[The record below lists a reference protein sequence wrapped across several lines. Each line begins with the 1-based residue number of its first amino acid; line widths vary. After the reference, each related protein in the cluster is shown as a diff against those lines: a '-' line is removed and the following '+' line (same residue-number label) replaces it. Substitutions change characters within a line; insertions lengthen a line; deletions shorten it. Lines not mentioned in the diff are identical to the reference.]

1 MTMLLS
7 KIWRL
12 LNKEMNKLITI
23 LLSLIA
29 TWNCSAAPDT
39 LFPTAENRGF
49 NSAPFE
55 KSSLGQLEILPADAA
70 FAFSSQIK
78 TTTPSMLV
86 LHWEMP
92 QGYYLYSNKFQFV
105 LNGEQ
110 LNDIQLPPP
119 TNVKDDTKYGKS
131 EVYEGTLEIKLPLQE
146 LPIGDASKLEITYQ
160 GCADNR
166 LCYPEIT
173 KTVDLPKIAAPI
185 IQAAPYKASLAEPE
199 FLKADEAFIF
209 SAELTESSDLKL
221 SWKIA
226 DGYYLYRE
234 KLQFSLTEGGE
245 LATAQYPPSILK
257 EDPVFGSIQIYKQP
271 LLEIIVPLK
280 NKSLDSVTLSVKYQ
294 GCAFAGL
301 CYPPTTKVLELSKG
315 ANNINLSEQDRLAK
329 LLANANVFYTLL
341 IFFGLGLL
349 LSLTPCVFPMI
360 PILSGIIVGQGK
372 NITTYKA
379 FWISL
384 IYVIAM
390 AMTYAIFGVLTALI
404 GGNLSAAFQTPW
416 VLISFSLVFVLL
428 SFSMFGFYKLELPS
442 SLQTK
447 LATISQN
454 QQGGTLIGV
463 AIMGILSAL
472 IVGPCVAAP
481 LLGALIYISK
491 TGDTL
496 LGGLALFSMGMGMG
510 APLILV
516 GMSAGH
522 WLPKAGHWMESVK
535 TIFGIMLLAVAIWML
550 ERIIPAQATMLLWAS
565 LLIISAVYMGVLDN
579 LSSASGWSKFWKGL
593 GVIFFI
599 YGILL
604 IIGAASGNTNPL
616 QPLLSHS
623 LPQMQQTQTV
633 QNSQEFKPI
642 KGIKGLEGELAAA
655 KAENKPVMLD
665 FTAKW
670 CASCKEMDAF
680 TFADAGVQAL
690 LRDFIILRADV
701 TANDEQ
707 DKALNK
713 RFQIFGPPMVLFFDS
728 KGQEQQNKR
737 VVGFMPAE
745 EFRQH
750 LKKVIQ

>member
-1 MTMLLS
+1 
-7 KIWRL
+7 
-12 LNKEMNKLITI
+12 MNKLITI
-23 LLSLIA
+23 LLFLTV
-29 TWNCSAAPDT
+29 TWNCNATPDT
-39 LFPTAENRGF
+39 LFPTENHG
-49 NSAPFE
+49 
-55 KSSLGQLEILPADAA
+55 LGLSEILPADKA
-70 FAFSSQIK
+70 FVFSSE
-78 TTTPSMLV
+78 TTPNLLL

-92 QGYYLYSNKFQFV
+92 EAYYLYRDKFKFV
-105 LNGEQ
+105 LNGKQ
-110 LNDIQLPPP
+110 INNIQLPSP
-119 TNVKDDTKYGKS
+119 TEIKDDSKYGKIG
-131 EVYEGTLEIKLPLQE
+131 VYQGRLEIKLPMQE
-146 LPIGDASKLEITYQ
+146 LLPMGNAATLEITYQ

-166 LCYPEIT
+166 LCYPAIT
-173 KTVDLPKIAAPI
+173 KTVDLPKIVAPI
-185 IQAAPYKASLAEPE
+185 IQPE
-199 FLKADEAFIF
+199 FLKANQAFIF
-209 SAELTESSDLKL
+209 SAKLTESSDLKL
-221 SWKIA
+221 SWQIA
-226 DGYYLYRE
+226 NGYYLYKD
-234 KLQFSLTEGGE
+234 KLKFSLTEGGE
-245 LATAQYPPSILK
+245 LATPQYPPSILK
-257 EDPVFGSIQIYKQP
+257 KDPIFGDVQIYKQP
-271 LLEIIVPLK
+271 LLEILVPLK
-280 NKSLDSVTLSVKYQ
+280 NKSLDSVTLSVTYQ

-329 LLANANVFYTLL
+329 LLANANAFYTLL

-372 NITTYKA
+372 ELTTSKA

-390 AMTYAIFGVLTALI
+390 AMTYAILGIFTALI

-428 SFSMFGFYKLELPS
+428 SFSMFGFYKLELPA

-447 LATISQN
+447 LAKISHN

-481 LLGALIYISK
+481 LLGALIYISQ
-491 TGDTL
+491 TGNAL

-510 APLILV
+510 LPLILV
-516 GMSAGH
+516 GISAGH
-522 WLPKAGHWMESVK
+522 LLPKAGHWMESVK
-535 TIFGIMLLAVAIWML
+535 TVFGIMLLAVAIWML
-550 ERIIPAQATMLLWAS
+550 ERIIPAQATMLFWAS

-579 LSSASGWSKFWKGL
+579 HQAGGWNKFRKGL

-604 IIGAASGNTNPL
+604 MIGAASGNTNPL
-616 QPLLSHS
+616 QPLLSSHS
-623 LPQMQQTQTV
+623 QPQMQQTQTV
-633 QNSQEFKPI
+633 KSSEQQFKPI
-642 KGIKGLEGELAAA
+642 KGIKGLERELAAA
-655 KAENKPVMLD
+655 GAENKPVMLD

-670 CASCKEMDAF
+670 CVSCKEMDSL
-680 TFADAGVQAL
+680 TFADAGVKTL
-690 LRDFIILRADV
+690 LSNFIVLRADI

-728 KGQEQQNKR
+728 KGQELQNKR

>member
-1 MTMLLS
+1 M
-7 KIWRL
+7 K
-12 LNKEMNKLITI
+12 KLITI
-23 LLSLIA
+23 LLFLIA
-29 TWNCSAAPDT
+29 TWNCIAT
-39 LFPTAENRGF
+39 
-49 NSAPFE
+49 PFE
-55 KSSLGQLEILPADAA
+55 KSGLGLLEILPADEA
-70 FAFSSQIK
+70 FAFSSE
-78 TTTPSMLV
+78 TSTPNLLV
-86 LHWEMP
+86 LLWKMP
-92 QGYYLYSNKFQFV
+92 EGYYLYRDKFKFV
-105 LNGEQ
+105 LNGKQ

-119 TNVKDDTKYGKS
+119 TKIKDDLKFGQIG
-131 EVYEGTLEIKLPLQE
+131 VYEGRLEIKLPMQE
-146 LPIGDASKLEITYQ
+146 LLPIGDALLEITYQ
-160 GCADNR
+160 GCADDR
-166 LCYPEIT
+166 LCYPAIT
-173 KTVDLPKIAAPI
+173 KTVNLPKIKV
-185 IQAAPYKASLAEPE
+185 QPE
-199 FLKADEAFIF
+199 FLKADQAFIF
-209 SAELTESSDLKL
+209 SAEFTESSDLKL
-221 SWKIA
+221 SWQIA
-226 DGYYLYRE
+226 DGYYLYRD
-234 KLQFSLTEGGE
+234 KLKFSLTEGGE
-245 LATAQYPPSILK
+245 PQYPPSILK
-257 EDPVFGSIQIYKQP
+257 KDPIFGDVQIYKQP
-271 LLEIIVPLK
+271 LLEILIPLK

-315 ANNINLSEQDRLAK
+315 DNNTNLSEQDRLAK

-372 NITTYKA
+372 ELTISKA

-390 AMTYAIFGVLTALI
+390 AMTYAILGVLTALI

-416 VLISFSLVFVLL
+416 VLISFSLIFVFL

-442 SLQTK
+442 RLQTK
-447 LATISQN
+447 LAKISHN

-491 TGDTL
+491 TGDAL

-510 APLILV
+510 VPLILV
-516 GMSAGH
+516 GISAGH
-522 WLPKAGHWMESVK
+522 WLPKAGHWMDSVTK
-535 TIFGIMLLAVAIWML
+535 VFGIMLLAVAIWML

-579 LSSASGWSKFWKGL
+579 IPAGAAGGWNKFRKGL

-604 IIGAASGNTNPL
+604 MIGAASGNTNPL

-623 LPQMQQTQTV
+623 LPQMQQTQQT
-633 QNSQEFKPI
+633 QTGSQQFKPI
-642 KGIKGLEGELAAA
+642 KGIKGLERELAA
-655 KAENKPVMLD
+655 AENKPVMLD

-670 CASCKEMDAF
+670 CISCKEMDSL
-680 TFADAGVQAL
+680 TFADAGVQTL
-690 LRDFIILRADV
+690 LSNFVVLRADV

-728 KGQEQQNKR
+728 KGKELQNKR

-750 LKKVIQ
+750 LNKVLQ